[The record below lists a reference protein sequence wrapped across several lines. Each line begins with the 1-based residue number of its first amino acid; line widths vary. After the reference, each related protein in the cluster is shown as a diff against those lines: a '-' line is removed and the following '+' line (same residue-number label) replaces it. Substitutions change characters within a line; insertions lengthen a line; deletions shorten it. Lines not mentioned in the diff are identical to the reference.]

1 MFVLTRS
8 AVVIALGWNIGQS
21 VPSEAHV
28 GDRVYPISELTDEM
42 LAQIDLKDGS
52 WDEWRELL
60 GEPAMTIL
68 DFRKIF
74 KEQEFDLADL
84 DLSLWLAWHGALN
97 RFYVA
102 AVLSDDQAGSVETV
116 QDPSSFKRHDSITL
130 IVDGDHS
137 GGEHAVPC
145 FQSCT
150 DEEILL
156 LDDDTQTYDAI
167 GRHSSGQNV
176 DLPSTREHAGV
187 RSWTT
192 FPPYSDGGG
201 GSFGEAPTIHLIE
214 FYVTPFDR
222 MVFNSVEESVVTDL
236 VGGKIIGYTIMVFDQ
251 GDPDQI
257 QDLWVH
263 NDAPDD
269 LLLLMRGSDHFVDGV
284 LLPAS
289 GGLEGD
295 SAVEEKSWGRI
306 KASFA
311 DLCCTADFVW
321 LR

>member
-1 MFVLTRS
+1 MVVLTRY
-8 AVVIALGWNIGQS
+8 VVLLALGANLGLAVS
-21 VPSEAHV
+21 TRAHV

-42 LAQIDLKDGS
+42 LAQIDLKDGL
-52 WDEWRELL
+52 WDEWRELM
-60 GEPAMTIL
+60 GEPTMTIL

-74 KEQEFDLADL
+74 EEQEFDLADL
-84 DLSLWLAWHGALN
+84 DLSLWLAWHDALN

-102 AVLSDDQAGSVETV
+102 AVLSDDQAGSVETF
-116 QDPSSFKRHDSITL
+116 QDPSSFNRHDSITL
-130 IVDGDHS
+130 KVDGDHS
-137 GGEHAVPC
+137 GGELVVPC
-145 FQSCT
+145 HQNCT

-176 DLPSTREHAGV
+176 DLPSTRRHAGV

-222 MVFNSVEESVVTDL
+222 MVFNSIEESVVTDL
-236 VGGKIIGYTIMVFDQ
+236 VGGKIIGYTILILDQ
-251 GDPDQI
+251 GDPDQR

-263 NDAPDD
+263 KDAPDD
-269 LLLLMRGSDHFVDGV
+269 FLLILWGSDHFVDGV

-289 GGLEGD
+289 GELEGG
-295 SAVEEKSWGRI
+295 SVVEAVSWGRI
-306 KASFA
+306 KAS
-311 DLCCTADFVW
+311 LK
-321 LR
+321 